1 MTEWC
6 ETVKKSPGEEEGP
19 SVLSHAVPGDSED
32 GTFNSP
38 VEGDSLTL
46 SNPSECRGCDWPE
59 VLNVMILINKHTF
72 LDILVLRLTF

>member
-6 ETVKKSPGEEEGP
+6 ETVKKSPGEEEEEEGP

-38 VEGDSLTL
+38 VVGHSLTL
-46 SNPSECRGCDWPE
+46 SNPSECRGCDWPGSA
-59 VLNVMILINKHTF
+59 K
-72 LDILVLRLTF
+72 